1 LAGSDLPL
9 ESVRFGDQ
17 PAEVHARSDA
27 SAPQSTLP
35 FEVTMVIPVVVVV
48 IFPFGKKL
56 KRILQ
61 SLLLKG

>member
-1 LAGSDLPL
+1 MAGSDSSL

-17 PAEVHARSDA
+17 PAEVHTRSDA
-27 SAPQSTLP
+27 SALRSTLP
-35 FEVTMVIPVVVVV
+35 YEVTMVIPVVVVV

-56 KRILQ
+56 KRILR

>member
-1 LAGSDLPL
+1 
-9 ESVRFGDQ
+9 
-17 PAEVHARSDA
+17 
-27 SAPQSTLP
+27 
-35 FEVTMVIPVVVVV
+35 MVIPVVVVV